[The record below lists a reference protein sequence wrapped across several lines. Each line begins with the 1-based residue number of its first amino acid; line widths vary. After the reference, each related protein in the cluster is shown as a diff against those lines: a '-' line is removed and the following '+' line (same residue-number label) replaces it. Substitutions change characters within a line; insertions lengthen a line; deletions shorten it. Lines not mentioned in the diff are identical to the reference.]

1 MNRIV
6 IIGNSGS
13 GKTTV
18 GDHLA
23 NDFAL
28 PHLDLDSLAWESPG
42 VRRPLEESIAM
53 IHAFVDASQEWIVE
67 GCYAGL
73 LESILPFATELRFLN
88 PGIDACVRNCL
99 ARPFEAH
106 KYASMEE
113 QNARLEFLL
122 SGCGTMRCE
131 KMSTHS
137 PRTVTSSTRL
147 QDENASTLI
156 RTAMGMRGH
165 GELAPGSVRAKSNHG
180 IDARRSAR
188 WNVASGESH
197 SE

>member
-122 SGCGTMRCE
+122 SWVRDYAVREDEYSLAAHRHLFDAFAGRKREYTDPDRYGNDG
-131 KMSTHS
+131 
-137 PRTVTSSTRL
+137 PR
-147 QDENASTLI
+147 
-156 RTAMGMRGH
+156 
-165 GELAPGSVRAKSNHG
+165 
-180 IDARRSAR
+180 
-188 WNVASGESH
+188 
-197 SE
+197 